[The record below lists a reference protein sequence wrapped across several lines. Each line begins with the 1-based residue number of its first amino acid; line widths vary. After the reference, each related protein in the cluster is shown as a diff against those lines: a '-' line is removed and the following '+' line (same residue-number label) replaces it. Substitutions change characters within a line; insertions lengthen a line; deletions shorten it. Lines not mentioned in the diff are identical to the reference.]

1 MKVPYLH
8 TISILAAGVLA
19 LASSRATAAEP
30 AATSV
35 VQKQNLFQKDN
46 LAAWCI
52 VPFDKAKRGPEERAS
67 MLERIGV
74 KKFVY
79 DYRAEHIP
87 QWDEEMEALKRHGI
101 ELTGWWFPGSL
112 NSDAQKALELFKKHG
127 VKPQLWV
134 SGGGGSLS
142 ADSPEEQEKRVSA
155 DVRRIRVIAQAAA
168 EQNLKVAL
176 YNHGSWFGEPE
187 NQIAIIERLKTE
199 GINNVGIVY
208 NQHHGHGHIER
219 FPELLQKMLPYLIY
233 LNLNGM
239 DIQGDTKGR
248 KIMPIAAGTEDLQLL
263 RVIRDSGYHG
273 PIGILNH
280 TGEDA
285 EARLKDNLNGLFWL
299 SAQLEG
305 KAAGPKPEYLSWKA
319 PAPAPQ

>member
-19 LASSRATAAEP
+19 LAGSRSTAAEP

-35 VQKQNLFQKDN
+35 VQKQNVFLKEN

-52 VPFDKAKRGPEERAS
+52 VPYDRAKRGPEERAS
-67 MLERIGV
+67 MLESLGV
-74 KKFVY
+74 KKLVY
-79 DYRAEHIP
+79 DYRNEHIP
-87 QWDEEMEALKRHGI
+87 QWDEEMEALKRHGV
-101 ELTGWWFPGSL
+101 ELTGWWFPSSL
-112 NSDAQKALELFKKHG
+112 NGDARKALELFKRHG

-134 SGGGGSLS
+134 SGGGGSIS
-142 ADSPEEQEKRVSA
+142 AGSPEEQEKRVSA
-155 DVRRIRVIAQAAA
+155 DVLRIRAIAQAAA
-168 EQNLKVAL
+168 EQGLKVAL
-176 YNHGSWFGEPE
+176 YNHGNWFGEPE

-208 NQHHGHGHIER
+208 NQHHGHGHIGR
-219 FPELLQKMLPYLIY
+219 FPELLQTMLPHLIY

-239 DIQGDTKGR
+239 DVQGDTKGR
-248 KIMPIAAGTEDLQLL
+248 KILPIAAGTEDLQLL
-263 RVIRDSGYHG
+263 RVIRDSGYQG

-285 EARLKDNLNGLFWL
+285 EARLKDNLNGLSWL
-299 SAQLEG
+299 TAQLEG
-305 KAAGPKPEYLSWKA
+305 KPAGPKPEYLSWKE
-319 PAPAPQ
+319 PAPAAK